1 MTLVL
6 CADDRGGLSYNHRRQ
21 SRDRAVCAD
30 LLTQGEGRLLWM
42 EPGSRALFPEE
53 AQTVRTADQPWA
65 LAGPGDLCFLEFS
78 DPAPAL
84 ERADRLVV
92 YRWNRHYR
100 SDRKIA
106 LPPEGWRLTGQTEF
120 LGHSHDVITKEI
132 YQR

>member
-6 CADDRGGLSYNHRRQ
+6 CADDRGGLSYNRRRQ

-65 LAGPGDLCFLEFS
+65 LAGPEDLCFLELS

-92 YRWNRHYR
+92 YRP

-106 LPPEGWRLTGQTEF
+106 LPPDGWRLTGQTEF
-120 LGHSHDVITKEI
+120 SGHSHDVITKEI